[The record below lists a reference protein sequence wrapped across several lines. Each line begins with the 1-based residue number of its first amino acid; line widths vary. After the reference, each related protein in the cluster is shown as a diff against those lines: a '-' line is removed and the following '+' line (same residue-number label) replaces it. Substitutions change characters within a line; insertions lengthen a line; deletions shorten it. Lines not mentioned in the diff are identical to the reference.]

1 MNRKIRAFF
10 ACLLLALL
18 ATAGIAAAQEYPN
31 RPVKIIVPGAAGSV
45 PDFLARTIGQRL
57 SDVWRQPVLVE
68 NIVGAG
74 GNIGTDRVA
83 KAPADGYTL
92 LLNTIAPIAVNQS
105 LYGKLPYD
113 PVKDLAPITLVA
125 NTANILA
132 VHPSF
137 PAKNLQDIIN
147 LAKAQP
153 GKLSYPSGG
162 NGTTQHLSGELLNTM
177 AGIKL
182 VHIPYKSTA
191 QMTADALGG
200 QLQIICHNAP
210 VLLPY
215 VRSGA
220 LRGIAVTSAKRQP
233 YAPELPTMGE
243 AGLPGFE
250 VNAFFGFMAPTGVL
264 PAIIAKLHD
273 EIIAS
278 MAIPEIRERFLA
290 QAAEPVGNRPEE
302 YAAFIQAEIVKWARV
317 VKEAGL
323 KVD

>member
-1 MNRKIRAFF
+1 MNRIF
-10 ACLLLALL
+10 LLALL
-18 ATAGIAAAQEYPN
+18 ALSGIAQAQDYPN
-31 RPVKIIVPGAAGSV
+31 RQVKIIVPGAAGSV

-57 SDVWRQPVLVE
+57 SEQWKQPVLVE

-83 KAPADGYTL
+83 KASADGYTL

-105 LYGKLPYD
+105 LFGKLPYD
-113 PVKDLAPITLVA
+113 PVKDLAPITQVV
-125 NTANILA
+125 NTANILS

-137 PAKNLQDIIN
+137 PAKSLQDIIN

-177 AGIKL
+177 AGVKL

-191 QMTADALGG
+191 QMTTDALGG
-200 QLQIICHNAP
+200 QIQIIFHNAP
-210 VLLPY
+210 VVLPY

-220 LRGIAVTSAKRQP
+220 LRGIAVTSARRQP

-250 VNAFFGFMAPTGVL
+250 VQAFFGMMAPAATP
-264 PAIIAKLHD
+264 PAIIAKLHR
-273 EIIAS
+273 EIVAI
-278 MAIPEIRERFLA
+278 MAVPEVHERFLA

-302 YAAFIQAEIVKWARV
+302 YAAFIQAEIAKWAKV

>member
-1 MNRKIRAFF
+1 MKLLVA
-10 ACLLLALL
+10 LLAL
-18 ATAGIAAAQEYPN
+18 IALCGAAQAQDYPN
-31 RPVKIIVPGAAGSV
+31 RSVRIIVPAAAGSV

-57 SDVWRQPVLVE
+57 SENWRQPVVID
-68 NIVGAG
+68 NILGAG
-74 GNIGTDRVA
+74 GNIGTDRAA

-105 LYGKLPYD
+105 LMGKLPYD
-113 PVKDLAPITLVA
+113 PVKDLAPITQVA

-137 PAKNLQDIIN
+137 PAKSLQDIIR
-147 LAKAQP
+147 LAKEQP

-162 NGTTQHLSGELLNTM
+162 HGTTQHLSGELLNTM

-182 VHIPYKSTA
+182 VHIPYKSTG
-191 QMTADALGG
+191 QMTTDALGG
-200 QLQIICHNAP
+200 QIQIIFHNAP
-210 VLLPY
+210 VLLPH

-220 LRGIAVTSAKRQP
+220 QRGIAVTSAKRQP
-233 YAPELPTMGE
+233 YAAELPTMGE

-250 VNAFFGFMAPTGVL
+250 VSAFFGFMAPAGV
-264 PAIIAKLHD
+264 PQAIIAKLHG
-273 EIIAS
+273 EIVAI
-278 MAIPEIRERFLA
+278 MALPDMRERFLA
-290 QAAEPVGNRPEE
+290 QAAEPVGNRPDE
-302 YAAFIQAEIVKWARV
+302 YAAFIQSEIVKWAKV

>member
-1 MNRKIRAFF
+1 MSRLAFLF
-10 ACLLLALL
+10 LALSCACL
-18 ATAGIAAAQEYPN
+18 AARAQDYPS
-31 RPVKIIVPGAAGSV
+31 RQVKIIVPGAAGSV
-45 PDFLARTIGQRL
+45 PDFVARTIGQRL
-57 SDVWRQPVLVE
+57 SDQWKQPVLVE

-105 LYGKLPYD
+105 LFGKLPYD
-113 PVKDLAPITLVA
+113 PVKDLAPITLVV
-125 NTANILA
+125 NTANILS

-137 PAKNLQDIIN
+137 PAKNLQEIIA

-177 AGIKL
+177 AGVKL

-191 QMTADALGG
+191 QMTTDALGG
-200 QLQIICHNAP
+200 QIQIIFHNAP
-210 VLLPY
+210 VVLPY

-220 LRGIAVTSAKRQP
+220 LRGIAVTSARRQP

-250 VNAFFGFMAPTGVL
+250 VRAFFGFMAPAGTP
-264 PAIIAKLHD
+264 PAIVAKLHR
-273 EIIAS
+273 EIVAI
-278 MAIPEIRERFLA
+278 MAVPEVHERFLA

-302 YAAFIQAEIVKWARV
+302 YAAFIQAEIAKWAKV

-323 KVD
+323 KID

>member
-1 MNRKIRAFF
+1 MKLPVA
-10 ACLLLALL
+10 LLALL
-18 ATAGIAAAQEYPN
+18 ALLGHAQAQDYPH
-31 RPVKIIVPGAAGSV
+31 RSVKIIVPAAAGSV

-57 SDVWRQPVLVE
+57 SENWRQPVVID

-74 GNIGTDRVA
+74 GNIGTDRAA

-105 LYGKLPYD
+105 LMGKLPYD
-113 PVKDLAPITLVA
+113 PVKDLAPITQVA

-137 PAKNLQDIIN
+137 PAKNLQDIIRM
-147 LAKAQP
+147 AKEQP

-162 NGTTQHLSGELLNTM
+162 HGTTQHLSGELLNTM

-182 VHIPYKSTA
+182 EHIPYKSTG
-191 QMTADALGG
+191 QMTTDALGG
-200 QLQIICHNAP
+200 QIQIIFHNAP
-210 VLLPY
+210 VLLPH

-233 YAPELPTMGE
+233 YAAELPTMSE

-250 VNAFFGFMAPTGVL
+250 VSAFFGFMAPAGV
-264 PAIIAKLHD
+264 PRAIITKLHG
-273 EIIAS
+273 EIVAI
-278 MAIPEIRERFLA
+278 MALPEMRERFLA

-302 YAAFIQAEIVKWARV
+302 YAAFIQAEIVKWAKV

>member
-1 MNRKIRAFF
+1 MKLAV
-10 ACLLLALL
+10 ALLAL
-18 ATAGIAAAQEYPN
+18 IALLGHAQAQDYPN
-31 RPVKIIVPGAAGSV
+31 RPVKIIVPAAAGSV

-57 SDVWRQPVLVE
+57 SENWRQPVVIE

-74 GNIGTDRVA
+74 GNIGTDRAA

-105 LYGKLPYD
+105 LMGKLPYD
-113 PVKDLAPITLVA
+113 PAKDLAPITQVA

-137 PAKNLQDIIN
+137 PAKSLQDIIRM
-147 LAKAQP
+147 AKEQP

-162 NGTTQHLSGELLNTM
+162 HGTTQHLSGELLNTM

-182 VHIPYKSTA
+182 VHIPYKSTG
-191 QMTADALGG
+191 QMTTDALGG
-200 QLQIICHNAP
+200 QIQIIFHNAP
-210 VLLPY
+210 VLLPH
-215 VRSGA
+215 VRSSA

-233 YAPELPTMGE
+233 SAPELPTISE

-250 VNAFFGFMAPTGVL
+250 VTAFFGFMAPAGV
-264 PAIIAKLHD
+264 PRAIITKLHR
-273 EIIAS
+273 EIVAI
-278 MAIPEIRERFLA
+278 MALPDMRERFLA

-302 YAAFIQAEIVKWARV
+302 YAAFIQSEIVKWAKV

>member
-1 MNRKIRAFF
+1 MSRLAFLF
-10 ACLLLALL
+10 LALSCACL
-18 ATAGIAAAQEYPN
+18 AARAQDYPS
-31 RPVKIIVPGAAGSV
+31 RQVKIIVPGAAGSV
-45 PDFLARTIGQRL
+45 PDFVARTIGQRL
-57 SDVWRQPVLVE
+57 SDQWKQPVLVE

-105 LYGKLPYD
+105 LFGKLPYD
-113 PVKDLAPITLVA
+113 PVKDLAPITLVV
-125 NTANILA
+125 NTANILS

-137 PAKNLQDIIN
+137 PAKNLQEIIA

-177 AGIKL
+177 AGVKL

-191 QMTADALGG
+191 QMTTDALGG
-200 QLQIICHNAP
+200 QIQIIFHNAP
-210 VLLPY
+210 VVLPY

-220 LRGIAVTSAKRQP
+220 LRGIAVTSARRQP

-250 VNAFFGFMAPTGVL
+250 VQAFFGFMAPAGTP
-264 PAIIAKLHD
+264 PAIVAKLHR
-273 EIIAS
+273 EIVAI
-278 MAIPEIRERFLA
+278 MAAPEVHERFLA

-302 YAAFIQAEIVKWARV
+302 YAAFIQAEIAKWAKV

-323 KVD
+323 KID

>member
-1 MNRKIRAFF
+1 MKLPVA
-10 ACLLLALL
+10 LLAL
-18 ATAGIAAAQEYPN
+18 IALLGNAQAQDYPS
-31 RPVKIIVPGAAGSV
+31 RPVKIIVPAAAGSV

-57 SDVWRQPVLVE
+57 SENWRQPVVID

-74 GNIGTDRVA
+74 GNIGTDRAA

-105 LYGKLPYD
+105 LMGKLPYD
-113 PVKDLAPITLVA
+113 PVKDLAPITQVA

-137 PAKNLQDIIN
+137 PAKSLQDIIRM
-147 LAKAQP
+147 AKEQP

-162 NGTTQHLSGELLNTM
+162 HGTTQHLSGELLNTM

-182 VHIPYKSTA
+182 VHIPYKSTG
-191 QMTADALGG
+191 QMTTDALGG
-200 QLQIICHNAP
+200 QIQIIFHNAP
-210 VLLPY
+210 VLLPH

-233 YAPELPTMGE
+233 YAAELPTMSE

-250 VNAFFGFMAPTGVL
+250 VSAFFGFMAPAGV
-264 PAIIAKLHD
+264 PRAIITKLHG
-273 EIIAS
+273 EIVAI
-278 MAIPEIRERFLA
+278 MALPEMRERFLA

-302 YAAFIQAEIVKWARV
+302 YAAFIQSEIVKWAKV

>member
-1 MNRKIRAFF
+1 MKPAV
-10 ACLLLALL
+10 ALLAL
-18 ATAGIAAAQEYPN
+18 IALLGHAQAQDYPN
-31 RPVKIIVPGAAGSV
+31 RPVKIIVPAAAGSV

-57 SDVWRQPVLVE
+57 SENWRQAVVIE

-74 GNIGTDRVA
+74 GNIGTDRAA

-92 LLNTIAPIAVNQS
+92 LLNTIAPVAVNQS
-105 LYGKLPYD
+105 LMGKLPYD
-113 PVKDLAPITLVA
+113 PVKDLAPITQVA

-137 PAKNLQDIIN
+137 PAKGLQDIIR
-147 LAKAQP
+147 LAKEQP

-162 NGTTQHLSGELLNTM
+162 HGTTQHLSGELLNTM

-182 VHIPYKSTA
+182 VHIPYKSTG
-191 QMTADALGG
+191 QMTTDALGG
-200 QLQIICHNAP
+200 QIQIIFHNAP
-210 VLLPY
+210 VLLPH

-233 YAPELPTMGE
+233 SAPELPTISE

-250 VNAFFGFMAPTGVL
+250 VSAFFGFMAPAGVPRPIITRLHREIVAIMAL
-264 PAIIAKLHD
+264 PD
-273 EIIAS
+273 
-278 MAIPEIRERFLA
+278 MRERFLA

-302 YAAFIQAEIVKWARV
+302 YAAFIQSEIVKWAKV

>member
-1 MNRKIRAFF
+1 MKLLVA
-10 ACLLLALL
+10 LLAL
-18 ATAGIAAAQEYPN
+18 IALCGAAQAQDYPN
-31 RPVKIIVPGAAGSV
+31 RSVRIIVPAAAGSV

-57 SDVWRQPVLVE
+57 SDNWRQPVVID
-68 NIVGAG
+68 NILGAG
-74 GNIGTDRVA
+74 GNIGTDRAA

-105 LYGKLPYD
+105 LMGKLPYD
-113 PVKDLAPITLVA
+113 PVKDLAPITQVA

-137 PAKNLQDIIN
+137 PAKSLQDIIR
-147 LAKAQP
+147 LAKEQP

-162 NGTTQHLSGELLNTM
+162 HGTTQHLSGELLNTM

-182 VHIPYKSTA
+182 VHIPYKSTG
-191 QMTADALGG
+191 QMTTDALGG
-200 QLQIICHNAP
+200 QIQIIFHNAP
-210 VLLPY
+210 VLLPH

-233 YAPELPTMGE
+233 YAAELPTMGE

-250 VNAFFGFMAPTGVL
+250 VSAFFGFMAPSGV
-264 PAIIAKLHD
+264 PQTIIAKLHG
-273 EIIAS
+273 EIVAI
-278 MAIPEIRERFLA
+278 MALPDVRERFLA

-302 YAAFIQAEIVKWARV
+302 YAAFIQSEIVKWARV

>member
-1 MNRKIRAFF
+1 MKLAV
-10 ACLLLALL
+10 ALLAL
-18 ATAGIAAAQEYPN
+18 IALLGHAQAQDYPN
-31 RPVKIIVPGAAGSV
+31 RPVKIIVPAAAGSV

-57 SDVWRQPVLVE
+57 SENWRQPVVIE

-74 GNIGTDRVA
+74 GNIGTERAA

-105 LYGKLPYD
+105 LMGKLPYD
-113 PVKDLAPITLVA
+113 PAKDLAPITQVA

-137 PAKNLQDIIN
+137 PAKSLQDIIRM
-147 LAKAQP
+147 AKEQP

-162 NGTTQHLSGELLNTM
+162 HGTTQHLSGELLNTM

-182 VHIPYKSTA
+182 VHIPYKSTG
-191 QMTADALGG
+191 QMTTDALGG
-200 QLQIICHNAP
+200 QIQIIFHNAP
-210 VLLPY
+210 VLLPH
-215 VRSGA
+215 VRSSA

-233 YAPELPTMGE
+233 SAPELPTISE

-250 VNAFFGFMAPTGVL
+250 VTAFFGFMAPAGV
-264 PAIIAKLHD
+264 PRAIITKLHR
-273 EIIAS
+273 EIVAI
-278 MAIPEIRERFLA
+278 MALPDMRERFLA

-302 YAAFIQAEIVKWARV
+302 YAAFIQSEIVKWAKV

>member
-1 MNRKIRAFF
+1 
-10 ACLLLALL
+10 
-18 ATAGIAAAQEYPN
+18 AAQAQDYPN
-31 RPVKIIVPGAAGSV
+31 RSVKIIVPAAAGSV

-57 SDVWRQPVLVE
+57 SENWRQPVVID
-68 NIVGAG
+68 NILGAG
-74 GNIGTDRVA
+74 GNIGTDRAA

-105 LYGKLPYD
+105 LMGKLPYD
-113 PVKDLAPITLVA
+113 PVKDLAPITQVA

-137 PAKNLQDIIN
+137 PAKSLQDIIRM
-147 LAKAQP
+147 AKEQP

-162 NGTTQHLSGELLNTM
+162 HGTTQHLSGELLNTM

-182 VHIPYKSTA
+182 VHIPYKSTG
-191 QMTADALGG
+191 QMTTDALGG
-200 QLQIICHNAP
+200 QIQIIFHNAP
-210 VLLPY
+210 VLLPH

-233 YAPELPTMGE
+233 YAAELPTMSE

-250 VNAFFGFMAPTGVL
+250 VSAFFGFMAPAGTP
-264 PAIIAKLHD
+264 PAIIAKLHG
-273 EIIAS
+273 EIVAI
-278 MAIPEIRERFLA
+278 MALPDMRERFLA
-290 QAAEPVGNRPEE
+290 QAAEPVGNRPDE
-302 YAAFIQAEIVKWARV
+302 YAAFIQSEIVKWAKV

>member
-1 MNRKIRAFF
+1 MKRQALF
-10 ACLLLALL
+10 AASLLVLLAVFG
-18 ATAGIAAAQEYPN
+18 TAQAQDYPN
-31 RPVKIIVPGAAGSV
+31 RQVKFIVPAAAGSV
-45 PDFLARTIGQRL
+45 PDFLARIIGQRL
-57 SDVWRQPVLVE
+57 SDNWRQPVVIE
-68 NIVGAG
+68 NVIGAG
-74 GNIGTDRVA
+74 GNIGTERAA

-105 LYGKLPYD
+105 LFAKLPYD
-113 PVKDLAPITLVA
+113 PVKDLAPVTQVA

-137 PAKNLQDIIN
+137 PAKSLQELIS

-153 GKLSYPSGG
+153 GKINYPSGG

-191 QMTADALGG
+191 QMTTDALGG
-200 QLQIICHNAP
+200 QVPMIFHNAP
-210 VLLPY
+210 VVLPY

-233 YAPELPTMGE
+233 YAPELPTMSE

-250 VNAFFGFMAPTGVL
+250 VSAFFGVMVPAGV
-264 PAIIAKLHD
+264 PQAIIDKLHR
-273 EIIAS
+273 EITAI
-278 MAIPEIRERFLA
+278 MAIPEVHERFLA
-290 QAAEPVGNRPEE
+290 QAAEPVGNRPAE
-302 YAAFIQAEIVKWARV
+302 YAAFIQAEIAKWARV

-323 KVD
+323 RID

>member
-1 MNRKIRAFF
+1 MKRQALF
-10 ACLLLALL
+10 AASLLVLLAVFG
-18 ATAGIAAAQEYPN
+18 TAQAQDYPN
-31 RPVKIIVPGAAGSV
+31 RQVKFIVPAAAGSV
-45 PDFLARTIGQRL
+45 PDFLARIIGQRL
-57 SDVWRQPVLVE
+57 SDNWRQPVVIE
-68 NIVGAG
+68 NVIGAG
-74 GNIGTDRVA
+74 GNIGTERAA

-105 LYGKLPYD
+105 LFAKLPYD
-113 PVKDLAPITLVA
+113 PVKDLAPVTQVA

-137 PAKNLQDIIN
+137 PVKNLQELIS
-147 LAKAQP
+147 LAKTQP
-153 GKLSYPSGG
+153 GKINYPSGG

-191 QMTADALGG
+191 QMTTDALGG
-200 QLQIICHNAP
+200 QVPMIFHNAP
-210 VLLPY
+210 VVLPH

-233 YAPELPTMGE
+233 YAPELPTMSE

-250 VNAFFGFMAPTGVL
+250 VSAFFGVMVPSGV
-264 PAIIAKLHD
+264 PQAIIDKLHR
-273 EIIAS
+273 EIVAI
-278 MAIPEIRERFLA
+278 MAIPEVHERFLA
-290 QAAEPVGNRPEE
+290 QAAEPVGNRPAE
-302 YAAFIQAEIVKWARV
+302 YAAFIQSEIAKWARV

-323 KVD
+323 KID

>member
-1 MNRKIRAFF
+1 MSRLAFLF
-10 ACLLLALL
+10 LALSCACL
-18 ATAGIAAAQEYPN
+18 AARAQDYPG
-31 RPVKIIVPGAAGSV
+31 RQVKIIVPGAAGSV
-45 PDFLARTIGQRL
+45 PDFVARTIGQRL
-57 SDVWRQPVLVE
+57 SDQWKQPVLVE

-105 LYGKLPYD
+105 LFGKLPYD
-113 PVKDLAPITLVA
+113 PVKDLAPITLVV
-125 NTANILA
+125 NTANILS

-137 PAKNLQDIIN
+137 PAKNLQEIIA

-177 AGIKL
+177 AGVKL

-191 QMTADALGG
+191 QMTTDALGG
-200 QLQIICHNAP
+200 QIQIIFHNAP
-210 VLLPY
+210 VVLPY

-220 LRGIAVTSAKRQP
+220 LRGIAVTSARRQP

-250 VNAFFGFMAPTGVL
+250 VQAFFGFMAPAGTP
-264 PAIIAKLHD
+264 PAIVAKLHR
-273 EIIAS
+273 EIVAI
-278 MAIPEIRERFLA
+278 MAVPEVHERFLA

-302 YAAFIQAEIVKWARV
+302 YAAFIQAEIAKWAKV

-323 KVD
+323 KID

>member
-1 MNRKIRAFF
+1 MKLLVA
-10 ACLLLALL
+10 LLALFAL
-18 ATAGIAAAQEYPN
+18 CGAAQAQDYPN
-31 RPVKIIVPGAAGSV
+31 RSVRIIVPAAAGSV
-45 PDFLARTIGQRL
+45 PDFLARVIGQRL
-57 SDVWRQPVLVE
+57 SENWRQPVVIDNVL
-68 NIVGAG
+68 GAG

-83 KAPADGYTL
+83 KAPPDGYTL

-105 LYGKLPYD
+105 LMGKLPYD
-113 PVKDLAPITLVA
+113 PVKDLAPITQVA

-137 PAKNLQDIIN
+137 PAKNLQDIIRM
-147 LAKAQP
+147 AKEQP

-162 NGTTQHLSGELLNTM
+162 HGTTQHLSGELLNTM

-182 VHIPYKSTA
+182 VHIPYKSTG
-191 QMTADALGG
+191 QMTTDALGG
-200 QLQIICHNAP
+200 QIQIIFHNAP
-210 VLLPY
+210 VLLPH

-220 LRGIAVTSAKRQP
+220 LRGIAVTSATRQP
-233 YAPELPTMGE
+233 YAAELPTMGE

-250 VNAFFGFMAPTGVL
+250 VSAFFGFMAPAGV
-264 PAIIAKLHD
+264 PQPIIAKLHG
-273 EIIAS
+273 EIVAI
-278 MAIPEIRERFLA
+278 MALPDVRERFVA
-290 QAAEPVGNRPEE
+290 QAAEPVGNRPDE

>member
-1 MNRKIRAFF
+1 MKLAIA
-10 ACLLLALL
+10 LLALVAL
-18 ATAGIAAAQEYPN
+18 LGRAQAQDYPN
-31 RPVKIIVPGAAGSV
+31 RPVKIIVPAAAGSV

-57 SDVWRQPVLVE
+57 SENWRQPVVIE
-68 NIVGAG
+68 NIIGAG
-74 GNIGTDRVA
+74 GNIGTDRAA
-83 KAPADGYTL
+83 KAPADGHTL

-105 LYGKLPYD
+105 LMRKLPDD
-113 PVKDLAPITLVA
+113 PVKDLAPITHVA

-137 PAKNLQDIIN
+137 PAKSLQDIIRM
-147 LAKAQP
+147 AKEQP

-162 NGTTQHLSGELLNTM
+162 HGTTQHLSGELLNTM

-182 VHIPYKSTA
+182 VHIPYKSTG
-191 QMTADALGG
+191 QMTTDALGG
-200 QLQIICHNAP
+200 QIQIIFHNAP
-210 VLLPY
+210 VLLPH

-220 LRGIAVTSAKRQP
+220 LRGIAVTSAKRQSS
-233 YAPELPTMGE
+233 APELPTISE

-250 VNAFFGFMAPTGVL
+250 VSAFFGFMAPAGV
-264 PAIIAKLHD
+264 PRAIITKLHR
-273 EIIAS
+273 EIVAI
-278 MAIPEIRERFLA
+278 MAMPDLRERFLA

-302 YAAFIQAEIVKWARV
+302 YAAFIQSEIVKWAKV

>member
-1 MNRKIRAFF
+1 MNRKNLLA
-10 ACLLLALL
+10 ASLLALL
-18 ATAGIAAAQEYPN
+18 PVFGSAGAQDYPN
-31 RPVKIIVPGAAGSV
+31 RQVKIIVPGAAGSV

-57 SDVWRQPVLVE
+57 SENWRQPVLVE
-68 NIVGAG
+68 NVVGAG

-105 LYGKLPYD
+105 LFGKLPYD
-113 PVKDLAPITLVA
+113 PAKDLAPITQVA

-137 PAKNLQDIIN
+137 PATSLKDIIN

-177 AGIKL
+177 AGVKL

-191 QMTADALGG
+191 QMTTDALGG
-200 QLQIICHNAP
+200 QIQIIFHNAP
-210 VLLPY
+210 VVLPY

-250 VNAFFGFMAPTGVL
+250 VSAFFGFMAPAGVP
-264 PAIIAKLHD
+264 PAIIDKLHR
-273 EIIAS
+273 EITSI
-278 MAIPEIRERFLA
+278 MAIPEVNERFLS
-290 QAAEPVGNRPEE
+290 QAAEPVGNRPAE
-302 YAAFIQAEIVKWARV
+302 YAAFIQAEITKWARV

-323 KVD
+323 KID

>member
-1 MNRKIRAFF
+1 MKRQ
-10 ACLLLALL
+10 ALL
-18 ATAGIAAAQEYPN
+18 AASLVALLAASGFARAQDYPN
-31 RPVKIIVPGAAGSV
+31 RSVKIIVPAAAGSV

-57 SDVWRQPVLVE
+57 SDNWRQPVVIE
-68 NIVGAG
+68 NIIGAG
-74 GNIGTDRVA
+74 GNIGTERAA

-105 LYGKLPYD
+105 LFSKLPYD
-113 PVKDLAPITLVA
+113 PVRDLAPITQVA
-125 NTANILA
+125 NTANILS

-137 PAKNLQDIIN
+137 PAKNLQELIS

-153 GKLSYPSGG
+153 GKISYPSGG

-191 QMTADALGG
+191 QMTTDALGG
-200 QLQIICHNAP
+200 QVQMIFHNAP
-210 VLLPY
+210 VVLPH

-233 YAPELPTMGE
+233 YAPELPTMSE

-250 VNAFFGFMAPTGVL
+250 VSAFFGFMAPAGVP
-264 PAIIAKLHD
+264 PAIIAKLHR
-273 EIIAS
+273 EIVAI
-278 MAIPEIRERFLA
+278 MAIPEVNERFLA

-302 YAAFIQAEIVKWARV
+302 YAAFIQTEIAKWAKV

-323 KVD
+323 KID